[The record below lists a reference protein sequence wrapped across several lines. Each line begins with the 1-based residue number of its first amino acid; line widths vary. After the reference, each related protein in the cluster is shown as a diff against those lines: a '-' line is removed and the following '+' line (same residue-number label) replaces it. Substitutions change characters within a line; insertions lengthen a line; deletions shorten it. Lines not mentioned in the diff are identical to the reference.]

1 MPHSRVLIFDDP
13 DGFQAAFRAGDYEM
27 LGPSQ
32 DRFHAELT
40 RVDFARLG
48 MQRSDRTGPSVVRSM
63 SDARRVPLMFLTDAE
78 QEAPRRN
85 GMELS
90 AHEIAVHSPGSTN
103 HLHTP
108 GASRLAMMSLAI
120 DDLATETLA
129 LTGREMA
136 PPPLTYLTQPAP
148 ALLDRLRA
156 LHGLA
161 CTLARTDPG
170 ALSRPATAK
179 ALEHDLIQAMIAC
192 LADHHPDEAKRDGG
206 SHGKVMARF
215 EEFLAARQLE
225 PVYLAEICGV
235 VGASERTLRTC
246 CQERLGMG
254 PIRYLWLRRM
264 NLAHRALV
272 NADPALS
279 TVTEIV
285 TGHGFWELGRFSVEY
300 RALIGESPSAS
311 LRRPAGAIDDIY
323 PR

>member
-1 MPHSRVLIFDDP
+1 MPHSRVLVFDDP
-13 DGFQAAFRAGDYEM
+13 DSFQAAFRAGDYEM
-27 LGPSQ
+27 LGPSR
-32 DRFHAELT
+32 DPFHAELT
-40 RVDFARLG
+40 RIDFARLG

-63 SDARRVPLMFLTDAE
+63 SDARRVPVMFLADAG

-90 AHEIAVHSPGSTN
+90 AQEMVVHQPGSTN

-120 DDLATETLA
+120 DDLATEMLA
-129 LTGREMA
+129 ITGREMA
-136 PPPLTYLTQPAP
+136 PPRLTYLARPAP
-148 ALLDRLRA
+148 ALLARLRE
-156 LHGLA
+156 LHGRACSLA
-161 CTLARTDPG
+161 KTDPA
-170 ALSRPATAK
+170 ALRRPATAR
-179 ALEHDLIQAMIAC
+179 ALEHDLIHAMIAC
-192 LADHHPDEAKRDGG
+192 LADHPSDGAKRNGG

-264 NLAHRALV
+264 NLARRALV
-272 NADPALS
+272 NADPALR

-285 TGHGFWELGRFSVEY
+285 TEHGFWELGRFSVEY
-300 RALIGESPSAS
+300 RALFGESPSVS
-311 LRRPAGAIDDIY
+311 LRRPAGAVAEIF
-323 PR
+323 PP